1 MATMQKMLIHNSKVQ
16 ASELRK
22 VWLLRCEQLAG
33 MVVPD
38 LIKMQEMKVPNSFQ
52 KERSHSV
59 GCRAHANCTCDVQ
72 VFSGVCDA
80 HLWLAHSRG
89 RCPGHPCCAEDTVAW
104 RLLGMALASRI
115 GGSQVS

>member
-1 MATMQKMLIHNSKVQ
+1 MTLLFTLLRMATMQKMLIHNSKVQ

-38 LIKMQEMKVPNSFQ
+38 LIKMQEVKVPNSFQ

-59 GCRAHANCTCDVQ
+59 GCRVHANCTCDVYVQ
-72 VFSGVCDA
+72 HELRNTPEKNGPSAGL
-80 HLWLAHSRG
+80 LWGL
-89 RCPGHPCCAEDTVAW
+89 
-104 RLLGMALASRI
+104 
-115 GGSQVS
+115 